1 MRSKKPPK
9 KSASEHEESSPSLTA
24 ENSAKSAA
32 EHEKKRANIWA
43 TICLASLGVV
53 FGDIGTSPLYAFRE
67 CFKSGNAQGQ
77 PSMIDVLGIL
87 SLITWSLVIVISIK
101 YLLYVMAADNKG
113 EGGILALLALRNR
126 RAGQRFWFSMLS
138 IFGAALLYG
147 DGIITPAISVVSA
160 VEGLKIASPT
170 FERFVI
176 PISIVILLA
185 LFAFQKKGSGK
196 VGLVFG
202 PIMLLWFA
210 VLGLLGLI
218 AIVQRPQIFAALNP
232 LHAVAF
238 FQQRHWTA
246 FVTLGAVFLVVT
258 GGEALYADLG
268 HFGRRAI
275 RTTWFAIVLPAL
287 LLNYYGQGALLLSG
301 SGGVS
306 HPFFGLAP
314 EWALYPLVLLA
325 ATAAVIASQAVIS
338 GVFSLTRQAVLM
350 DLFPRLRIE
359 QTSETEVGQVYVPA
373 LNFFLM
379 FACIALVVAFPS
391 SDRLAGAYGVAVSTT
406 MVITTIL
413 VASIA
418 RSIWQWNVVLV
429 SLVTGLLLIIDLAF
443 FGANILKFLEG
454 GWFALFVGGIFF
466 IVMTTWKRG
475 RVLLHRRLTTGTD
488 SLEKVLDSIHD
499 GRINRV
505 PGTSVFLTKR
515 VRGAPPV
522 LVQHVEHSHS
532 LSENALIVHI
542 VTLEVPRVP
551 KEERIESE
559 KLRPGIFRV
568 RLKFGYLDL
577 PDIPDALSGL
587 QVCDTEIKR
596 DEITYY
602 VARGIILPRERNP
615 GMMRWREALFA
626 FLLRN
631 SSHAIDFLKVPPRQV
646 VELGLEIDL

>member
-1 MRSKKPPK
+1 MKRRKPPQ
-9 KSASEHEESSPSLTA
+9 KSASKHEDCSPSLTA
-24 ENSAKSAA
+24 EHSARSAV
-32 EHEKKRANIWA
+32 EHEKKRSRIWA
-43 TICLASLGVV
+43 TVCLGSLGVV

-67 CFKSGNAQGQ
+67 CFKRGNTQG
-77 PSMIDVLGIL
+77 PPNLSDVLGIL
-87 SLITWSLVIVISIK
+87 SLITWSLIIVISIK

-126 RAGQRFWFSMLS
+126 SAGQRFWFSTLCV
-138 IFGAALLYG
+138 FGAALLYG

-160 VEGLKIASPT
+160 VEGLKNASPA
-170 FERFVI
+170 FERFIV

-202 PIMLLWFA
+202 PVMLLWFA
-210 VLGLLGLI
+210 VLGVLGLI
-218 AIVQRPQIFAALNP
+218 PIVKHPEIFSALNP
-232 LHAVAF
+232 LHALTYF
-238 FQQRHWTA
+238 HQRQWAA

-301 SGGVS
+301 GGVS

-314 EWALYPLVLLA
+314 KWALYPLVLLSA
-325 ATAAVIASQAVIS
+325 VAAVIASQAVIS

-350 DLFPRLRIE
+350 DQFPRVRIE

-418 RSIWQWNVVLV
+418 RDIWKWNIILV
-429 SLVTGLLLIIDLAF
+429 SLVTGLLLIMDLAF
-443 FGANILKFLEG
+443 FGANILKFAEG
-454 GWFALFVGGIFF
+454 GWFALLVGAIFF
-466 IVMTTWKRG
+466 IIMTTWRRG
-475 RVLLHRRLTTGTD
+475 RVLLHRRLTAGTE
-488 SLEKVLDSIHD
+488 SLEKVLDSISN
-499 GRINRV
+499 GSVIRV

-522 LVQHVEHSHS
+522 LVQHVQHSHA

-542 VTLEVPRVP
+542 VTLEVPRVAM
-551 KEERIESE
+551 EERIESE
-559 KLRPGIFRV
+559 KLRAGIFRV

-577 PDIPDALSGL
+577 PDIPEALSGL
-587 QVCDTEIKR
+587 ALCDTEMKR

-615 GMMRWREALFA
+615 GMTRWREALFA